1 MKTLAENESM
11 FGQRSGFMMLGPNS
25 NYGHFIPILFLL
37 LRQLKLNVPLLDYQD
52 SQAKRKR
59 DSRHEI
65 GCKEGSLLS
74 PPNQGYFTILLGKFF
89 C

>member
-25 NYGHFIPILFLL
+25 NYGHFILILFLL

-52 SQAKRKR
+52 SQA
-59 DSRHEI
+59 
-65 GCKEGSLLS
+65 
-74 PPNQGYFTILLGKFF
+74 
-89 C
+89 